1 MIASG
6 KGGTGKTSVSAG
18 LASALSILGRKVCA
32 VDMDAGLPN
41 LDLVLGMPEAG
52 IIDFAD
58 VALGSKSLEE
68 AVTAHP
74 HLPRLYYLGAP
85 DAIRAESVSLEA
97 FQEMVKALSEQFD
110 YCILDVPAG
119 VGPFFSLAAS
129 VADRA
134 LLVATPDTPCLRDAG
149 TVLAELTRLE
159 IEDVRLVLNM
169 VDKSRVARKN
179 AYNID
184 QSMDVV
190 GLPLVGVIFRD
201 DNMAVAAHHCKAL
214 FTVTRRGAARD
225 LMDLA
230 KRLENFPVRPRF

>member
-1 MIASG
+1 
-6 KGGTGKTSVSAG
+6 
-18 LASALSILGRKVCA
+18 
-32 VDMDAGLPN
+32 
-41 LDLVLGMPEAG
+41 
-52 IIDFAD
+52 
-58 VALGSKSLEE
+58 
-68 AVTAHP
+68 
-74 HLPRLYYLGAP
+74 
-85 DAIRAESVSLEA
+85 
-97 FQEMVKALSEQFD
+97 FD

-169 VDKSRVARKN
+169 VDKSRVAWKN